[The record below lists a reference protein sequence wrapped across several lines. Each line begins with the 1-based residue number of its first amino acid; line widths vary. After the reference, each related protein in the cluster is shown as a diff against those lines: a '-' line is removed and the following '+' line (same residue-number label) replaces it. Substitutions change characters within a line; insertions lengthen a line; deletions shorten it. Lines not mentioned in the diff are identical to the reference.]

1 MTHCACRAPRCIG
14 IVHMMKRASRVR
26 QSRDWV
32 ANQLRGSASSIPQV
46 IHERRDRADRRRR
59 VWWSVWYGSFNPR
72 RRSPPRRLDD
82 SRFHSLDW
90 HSAHLLAVA
99 IAILLL
105 SVVDAFLT
113 LALLQGGAAE
123 VNPIMAVLIYRS
135 VGMFAALKMAMTSAS
150 IVLMVFLARYRF
162 MRLVRVEW
170 VLYGVLI
177 AYASLISYEVW
188 MFKGP
193 IELSIL

>member
-1 MTHCACRAPRCIG
+1 
-14 IVHMMKRASRVR
+14 MKRASLLG

-32 ANQLRGSASSIPQV
+32 ANQLRGSASSTPHV
-46 IHERRDRADRRRR
+46 THERRDRADRRRR
-59 VWWSVWYGSFNPR
+59 VWWSVCYGSFNPR

-113 LALLQGGAAE
+113 LALLQGGADE

-135 VGMFAALKMAMTSAS
+135 VGMFAALKMAMTSAG

-177 AYASLISYEVW
+177 AYASLISYEIW

-193 IELSIL
+193 IELSLL